1 MSLTINKLIA
11 QDIINF
17 GMEHTD
23 SFNYSVSLQ
32 NYLSEYNETEQKYIL
47 DNLESICDDISKS
60 EVVAEFS
67 LEDDGDDKDLY
78 MRYYWGYLLNDIEKI
93 VCENANRL
101 DVKLEFEEIKDIASD
116 LVDDDA
122 FNDDLVNKI
131 KNYHSRDMEM
141 S

>member
-32 NYLSEYNETEQKYIL
+32 NYLSEYNEKEQKYIL
-47 DNLESICDDISKS
+47 ENLENICDAISKS
-60 EVVAEFS
+60 EVIAEFS
-67 LEDDGDDKDLY
+67 LEDDGNDKDLY
-78 MRYYWGYLLNDIEKI
+78 MTYYWGYLLNDIEKI

-101 DVKLEFEEIKDIASD
+101 DVKLEFEEIKDIASE

>member
-1 MSLTINKLIA
+1 
-11 QDIINF
+11 
-17 GMEHTD
+17 MEHTD

-78 MRYYWGYLLNDIEKI
+78 MTYYWGYLLNDIEKI

-101 DVKLEFEEIKDIASD
+101 DVKLEFEEIRDIASD

>member
-47 DNLESICDDISKS
+47 ENLESICDAISKS
-60 EVVAEFS
+60 EVIAEFS
-67 LEDDGDDKDLY
+67 LEDDGNDKDLY
-78 MRYYWGYLLNDIEKI
+78 MTYYWGYLLNDIEKI

-116 LVDDDA
+116 LVDGDA

>member
-47 DNLESICDDISKS
+47 ENLESICDAISKS
-60 EVVAEFS
+60 EVIAEFS
-67 LEDDGDDKDLY
+67 LEDDGNDKDLY
-78 MRYYWGYLLNDIEKI
+78 MTYYWGYLLNDIEKI

>member
-47 DNLESICDDISKS
+47 DNLESICDAISKS
-60 EVVAEFS
+60 EVIAEFS

-78 MRYYWGYLLNDIEKI
+78 MTYYWGYLLNDIEKI

>member
-32 NYLSEYNETEQKYIL
+32 NYLSEYNEPEQKYIL
-47 DNLESICDDISKS
+47 ENLESICDDISKS

-78 MRYYWGYLLNDIEKI
+78 MTYYWGYLLNDIEKI

-101 DVKLEFEEIKDIASD
+101 DVKLEFEEIRDIASD

>member
-47 DNLESICDDISKS
+47 ENLESICDAISKS
-60 EVVAEFS
+60 EVIAEFS
-67 LEDDGDDKDLY
+67 LEDDGDDRDLY
-78 MRYYWGYLLNDIEKI
+78 MTYYWGYLLNDIEKI

-116 LVDDDA
+116 LVDGDA

>member
-78 MRYYWGYLLNDIEKI
+78 MTYYWGYLLNDIEKI

-116 LVDDDA
+116 LVDDA

>member
-32 NYLSEYNETEQKYIL
+32 NYLREYNETEQKYIL
-47 DNLESICDDISKS
+47 DNLENICDSISKS

-67 LEDDGDDKDLY
+67 LEDDGNDKDLY
-78 MRYYWGYLLNDIEKI
+78 MTYYWGYLLNDIEKI
-93 VCENANRL
+93 VCKNANRL
-101 DVKLEFEEIKDIASD
+101 DVKLEFEEIRDIAND
-116 LVDDDA
+116 FIDNNEV
-122 FNDDLVNKI
+122 NDDLVNRI

>member
-78 MRYYWGYLLNDIEKI
+78 MTYYWGYLLNDIEKI

>member
-78 MRYYWGYLLNDIEKI
+78 MTYYWGYLLNDIEKI

-101 DVKLEFEEIKDIASD
+101 DVKLEFEEIRDIASV

-141 S
+141 N

>member
-32 NYLSEYNETEQKYIL
+32 NYLSEYNEKEQKYIL
-47 DNLESICDDISKS
+47 ENLENICDAISKS
-60 EVVAEFS
+60 EVIAEFS
-67 LEDDGDDKDLY
+67 LEDDGNDKDLY
-78 MRYYWGYLLNDIEKI
+78 MTYYWGYLLNDIEKI

-101 DVKLEFEEIKDIASD
+101 DVKLEFEEIMISEYDNLEGLMCQKS
-116 LVDDDA
+116 
-122 FNDDLVNKI
+122 
-131 KNYHSRDMEM
+131 KNM

>member
-78 MRYYWGYLLNDIEKI
+78 MTYYWGYLLNDIEKI

-101 DVKLEFEEIKDIASD
+101 DVKLEFEEIRDIASD

>member
-1 MSLTINKLIA
+1 MKIA
-11 QDIINF
+11 
-17 GMEHTD
+17 
-23 SFNYSVSLQ
+23 
-32 NYLSEYNETEQKYIL
+32 
-47 DNLESICDDISKS
+47 
-60 EVVAEFS
+60 VV
-67 LEDDGDDKDLY
+67 DDGDDRDLY
-78 MRYYWGYLLNDIEKI
+78 MTYYWGYLLNDIEKI

>member
-47 DNLESICDDISKS
+47 ENLESICDDISKS

-78 MRYYWGYLLNDIEKI
+78 MTYYWGYLLNDIEKI

-101 DVKLEFEEIKDIASD
+101 DVKLEFEEIRDIASD

>member
-47 DNLESICDDISKS
+47 ENLESICDAISKS
-60 EVVAEFS
+60 EVIAEFS
-67 LEDDGDDKDLY
+67 LEDDGDDRDLY
-78 MRYYWGYLLNDIEKI
+78 MTYYWGYLLNDIEKI

-101 DVKLEFEEIKDIASD
+101 DVKLEFEEIKERASD
-116 LVDDDA
+116 LVDGDA

>member
-60 EVVAEFS
+60 EVVAEFG
-67 LEDDGDDKDLY
+67 LEDDGNDKDLY
-78 MRYYWGYLLNDIEKI
+78 MTYYWGYLLNDIEKI

>member
-78 MRYYWGYLLNDIEKI
+78 MTYYWGYLLNDIEKI

-101 DVKLEFEEIKDIASD
+101 DVKLEFEEIRDIASD

-122 FNDDLVNKI
+122 FNDDLVNNI

>member
-47 DNLESICDDISKS
+47 DNLESICDAISKS

-78 MRYYWGYLLNDIEKI
+78 MTYYWGYLLNDIEKI

-101 DVKLEFEEIKDIASD
+101 DVKLEFEEIRDIASD

>member
-78 MRYYWGYLLNDIEKI
+78 MIYYWGYLLNDIEKI

-101 DVKLEFEEIKDIASD
+101 DVKLEFEEIRDIASD